1 MSKRSRIIILS
12 VLSILI
18 VICIVLG
25 VTYSFMQ
32 ANIDSSEI
40 TEVSL
45 SSCANIILTDTG
57 QSIDLENSYPM
68 SRNKALQTT
77 PYTFTVSSS
86 CPDSTGFSIYM
97 ATLNTNTLDAGNI
110 HYIITEHG
118 NKNVIVEGILSDAG
132 DGLSDFQEY
141 ELNELNNGINGTYG
155 TIYRLY
161 SNGIHNKEKKDY
173 DLYLFIDG
181 NVSNDTMGQTFNA
194 GIAVKT
200 FDYNFPT
207 INNVNTNDDKYG
219 SLTLSIDATPGD
231 NEIVKYYYSIDDG
244 KTFVESDFN
253 SYTFSNLNGNQ
264 EYNFKF
270 YVKDSEGYTS
280 AIYSLD
286 ETTPSLTYL
295 CGGYPLS
302 FCITDIMYTGVD
314 GDNNLYLH
322 DGYGDYINSNLEA
335 GDNSYRFS
343 GGEYKLTALAKEA
356 GYTKI
361 LNNEYIGSTSEI
373 EQDNSNLINF
383 YCFGSA
389 STAYGC
395 YGDGYFTT
403 AYDEKTHYESYNDA
417 LIQAVTDGYVIE
429 NVINNYVC
437 LGLNC
442 IIKQDF
448 SNLYRIIGAF
458 EVDGD
463 YQVKLIKNSTYG
475 NGRWNIDN
483 DPTWSNSNPNSYLN
497 SEFISFLED
506 PEYSNFNT
514 DLIAYHDWWVDGDT
528 TGNSYDGTALDV
540 YNIDSSSQ
548 TTYNSQV
555 ALMYVS
561 DYAYAAWPAYW
572 NTNGLMYQETNKS
585 NFLINNMISSEFFL
599 GFNDQRAKVLFSSGE
614 VNSEYLNTMH
624 NYRPAFYLVE
634 NAIIAEGNGTSTDP
648 FIILD

>member
-32 ANIDSSEI
+32 ANIDSSEV

-86 CPDSTGFSIYM
+86 CPDSTGFYIYI
-97 ATLNTNTLDAGNI
+97 ATLNTNTLADSDI

-118 NKNVIVEGILSDAG
+118 NKNVLVEGVLSDAD
-132 DGLSDFQEY
+132 DGLIDFQEY
-141 ELNELNNGINGTYG
+141 ELNELNNGINGTFDN
-155 TIYRLY
+155 IYRLY
-161 SNGIHNKEKKDY
+161 GNGIHNKEKKDY
-173 DLYLFIDG
+173 DLYLFIDE

-219 SLTLSIDATPGD
+219 SLTLSIDATSGD

-356 GYTKI
+356 DYTKI
-361 LNNEYIGSTSEI
+361 LNNEYIVSTPEA
-373 EQDNSNLINF
+373 EQDTNLINF
-383 YCFGSA
+383 YCFGFA
-389 STAYGC
+389 STVYGC
-395 YGDGYFTT
+395 SGDGYFTT
-403 AYDEKTHYESYNDA
+403 AYDEKTHYESYDDA
-417 LIQAVTDGYVIE
+417 LIQAVADGYVIE

-437 LGLNC
+437 LGLQC
-442 IIKQDF
+442 ITEQDF

-458 EVDGD
+458 EVDGG
-463 YQVKLIKNSTYG
+463 YQVKLTKDTTYG
-475 NGRWNIDN
+475 KGSWNIDN
-483 DPTWSNSNPNSYLN
+483 DPTWSNSGPNSYLN

-506 PEYSNFNT
+506 TRYVDFDT
-514 DLIAYHDWWVDGDT
+514 GLIAYHDWWVDGDT
-528 TGNSYDGTALDV
+528 TGSGYDGTALDV

-548 TTYNSQV
+548 TTYNSQI

-561 DYAYAAWPAYW
+561 DIAYAASPAYW
-572 NTNGLMYQETNKS
+572 NDSVRVYQETMLNNYLS
-585 NFLINNMISSEFFL
+585 SRFSTDEFLL
-599 GFNDQRAKVLFSSGE
+599 GFYDQTAMMYDGFNIMGE
-614 VNSEYLNTMH
+614 PLMYPQS
-624 NYRPAFYLVE
+624 YRPTFYLVE
-634 NAIIAEGNGTSTDP
+634 DALIAQGSGTVDDP
-648 FIILD
+648 FIIID